1 MWVHFIEN
9 MPDYSWLILP
19 TLKDALQAL
28 GRYDDIEKFLIQIK
42 NKNSNNIDIIS
53 HLADFYA
60 NRGEIDKALSTIS
73 LGLEK
78 KPDSLIGQL
87 KKIKINALKNNEK
100 YISNEVDQ
108 LIQSL
113 LRDDRYKKYKHNFI
127 DNDLR
132 WIFKKN
138 YINE

>member
-1 MWVHFIEN
+1 MKSA
-9 MPDYSWLILP
+9 PKY
-19 TLKDALQAL
+19 LQ
-28 GRYDDIEKFLIQIK
+28 
-42 NKNSNNIDIIS
+42 
-53 HLADFYA
+53 
-60 NRGEIDKALSTIS
+60 
-73 LGLEK
+73 
-78 KPDSLIGQL
+78 
-87 KKIKINALKNNEK
+87 NNEK